1 MEDLQLIEYNEYETL
16 WILVLEEIQNFT
28 ISSYQELER
37 WEELQ
42 KKAQK
47 ARTWLEKVRKQLV
60 SPYNDIV
67 WQINA
72 KAKELT
78 KPIIEA
84 ESIIKERM
92 LAFTTQEE
100 NPLKIKWEREV
111 NKFEITDP
119 TLVPRELCSPDES
132 KIRKMIEAWFTTIAW
147 VKVWKEKVI
156 Y

>member
-1 MEDLQLIEYNEYETL
+1 MKEYNEYETL
-16 WILVLEEIQNFT
+16 GINILDEIQNT
-28 ISSYQELER
+28 SVTSYQELEQA
-37 WEELQ
+37 EVLQ

-47 ARTWLEKVRKQLV
+47 TRTWLEKVRKDLV
-60 SPYNDIV
+60 KPYNDIV

-84 ESIIKERM
+84 EAIIKEKM
-92 LAFTTQEE
+92 LSFTSQEE
-100 NPLKIKWEREV
+100 NPLKVKWEREV
-111 NKFEITDP
+111 NKFEIIDE

-132 KIRKMIEAWFTTIAW
+132 KIRKMIEAGFTNIAW